1 MHGLRSEQPCLLYK
15 QMLLTTK
22 YGVGQ
27 CENMY
32 VYTLQVEELSKAVD
46 VAEKN
51 TLKFGLTQ
59 ADIMAR
65 RKWIMQTKREVWQVL
80 LTLPALSVLS
90 W

>member
-1 MHGLRSEQPCLLYK
+1 
-15 QMLLTTK
+15 
-22 YGVGQ
+22 
-27 CENMY
+27 MY

-65 RKWIMQTKREVWQVL
+65 RKWIMQTKREVRQCVK
-80 LTLPALSVLS
+80 TPS
-90 W
+90 